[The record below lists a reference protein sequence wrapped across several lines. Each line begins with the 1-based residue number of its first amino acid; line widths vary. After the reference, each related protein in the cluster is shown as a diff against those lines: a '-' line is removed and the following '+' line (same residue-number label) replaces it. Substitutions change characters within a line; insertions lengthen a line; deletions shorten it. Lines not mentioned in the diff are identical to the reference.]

1 MGNVLPF
8 RNCLS
13 TSKTQKIIKSYLFS
27 NLENKNHSDDLQIQF
42 QGLRFLSKKFASL
55 KFMVATSKNK
65 KFRFLRFCNILR
77 GPLISGGTLWKME
90 KFDLA
95 ALISSKQNRRFS
107 ARYKFTL

>member
-1 MGNVLPF
+1 MTYRFNFKDSDFFV
-8 RNCLS
+8 RN
-13 TSKTQKIIKSYLFS
+13 
-27 NLENKNHSDDLQIQF
+27 
-42 QGLRFLSKKFASL
+42 FASL

-65 KFRFLRFCNILR
+65 KFLFLRFCNILR